1 MTRQRLPIGI
11 QSFAR
16 LRETG
21 SYYVDKTP
29 LIRDLVERGDHWFLS
44 RPRRFGKSLLLDTIK
59 ALFEGREALFRGLAI
74 HGHWDWSVPHPVV
87 RLSFGGTCAAGQG
100 GRTAGAGPTRAGA
113 TSRAGWTSPGARRR
127 GRGGSG
133 PATGR
138 RTRINGAGTGGA
150 VVSLVD
156 RALRYTLLRRPGSRT
171 AAAVG
176 AAMTGL
182 PGPHRGAVHT
192 ITADNGKEFADHA
205 RVSAALGA
213 GFPCAR
219 PCHSRERGPTGH
231 TNGLVRGYLPKGTD
245 LRKVTDAEVRAVQ
258 DRTDA
263 RPRRV
268 LGYLTPTER
277 S

>member
-1 MTRQRLPIGI
+1 M
-11 QSFAR
+11 
-16 LRETG
+16 
-21 SYYVDKTP
+21 
-29 LIRDLVERGDHWFLS
+29 
-44 RPRRFGKSLLLDTIK
+44 
-59 ALFEGREALFRGLAI
+59 
-74 HGHWDWSVPHPVV
+74 
-87 RLSFGGTCAAGQG
+87 
-100 GRTAGAGPTRAGA
+100 
-113 TSRAGWTSPGARRR
+113 
-127 GRGGSG
+127 
-133 PATGR
+133 
-138 RTRINGAGTGGA
+138 
-150 VVSLVD
+150 VSLVD
-156 RALRYTLLRRPGSRT
+156 RALRYTLLRRVGRKT

-213 GFPCAR
+213 DFLFAR
-219 PCHSRERGPTGH
+219 PYHSWERGPTGH

-245 LRKVTDAEVRAVQ
+245 LRRVTDAEVRAVQ